1 MLWSLIDLRRF
12 FSFSSETSHYWLFI
26 CDTYILCLKYTDSL
40 TQRTIA
46 QETSLQAVEIALSKA
61 NFHSCLA
68 HSSPNYILLTKI
80 NQVYLFLPQ
89 DSIASP
95 LISVFRRWESQ
106 NKFMGQLCIL
116 KPYTSS

>member
-1 MLWSLIDLRRF
+1 MLWSLIDVRRF

-46 QETSLQAVEIALSKA
+46 EKTSLQAVEMPLPKA

-68 HSSPNYILLTKI
+68 HSSTNYILLTK
-80 NQVYLFLPQ
+80 NKSSVSL
-89 DSIASP
+89 SSP
-95 LISVFRRWESQ
+95 RLHCQSF
-106 NKFMGQLCIL
+106 NFCLL
-116 KPYTSS
+116 